1 MSRTFQLYSGTSASS
16 PAIETSHPCPP
27 SFTST
32 TPRSPFPLVFFG
44 RFPADATHL
53 QLPSLC
59 SIERPTTT
67 LWWWHTT
74 TNARERKRER
84 EREERERDDSGD
96 AAHGGGTLRLATAVL
111 FWSIVDTLVSHGTS
125 FGFWI
130 HMSVLMWFK
139 FWFGFSFESY
149 LNSGS
154 VNAVD
159 GSGSVQDA
167 SRVRL

>member
-1 MSRTFQLYSGTSASS
+1 MTVATPLTAAAPSGSRQ
-16 PAIETSHPCPP
+16 
-27 SFTST
+27 
-32 TPRSPFPLVFFG
+32 
-44 RFPADATHL
+44 RF
-53 QLPSLC
+53 C
-59 SIERPTTT
+59 
-67 LWWWHTT
+67 
-74 TNARERKRER
+74 
-84 EREERERDDSGD
+84 
-96 AAHGGGTLRLATAVL
+96 
-111 FWSIVDTLVSHGTS
+111 TS